1 MRRRD
6 QRRAAIFAVY
16 QYEVTGTPVV
26 DLLGEDATPW
36 SHSLAEATISNLEG
50 LDALI
55 DKHASGWDISR
66 IAPLDKAILR
76 VAVLEITH
84 PSASG
89 YGTPIP
95 PEGAIDEAVQTAKEF
110 CGTDAP
116 GFVNGIL
123 AAVLDER
130 REP

>member
-1 MRRRD
+1 
-6 QRRAAIFAVY
+6 
-16 QYEVTGTPVV
+16 VV
-26 DLLGEDATPW
+26 ELGSIDAM
-36 SHSLAEATISNLEG
+36 
-50 LDALI
+50 I
-55 DKHASGWDISR
+55 DKHASGWDVNR
-66 IAPLDKAILR
+66 LAPLDKAILR

-123 AAVLDER
+123 AAVLEER
-130 REP
+130 RSP

>member
-1 MRRRD
+1 VRRRD
-6 QRRAAIFAVY
+6 QRRAAVFAVY
-16 QYEVTGTPVV
+16 QHGVTGNSVE
-26 DLLGEDATPW
+26 DLLGDDATPW
-36 SHSLAEATISNLEG
+36 ALSLANATVENISTI
-50 LDALI
+50 DAMI
-55 DKHASGWDISR
+55 DKHASGWDVDR

-84 PSASG
+84 PAASG

-123 AAVLDER
+123 GAVLDER
-130 REP
+130 REV

>member
-1 MRRRD
+1 VRRRD
-6 QRRAAIFAVY
+6 QRRAAVFAVY
-16 QYEVTGTPVV
+16 QHDVTGTPV
-26 DLLGEDATPW
+26 DELLGEDATPW
-36 SHSLAEATISNLEG
+36 SHSLAEATIEE
-50 LDALI
+50 LDSIDGLI
-55 DKHASGWDISR
+55 DKHASGWDVNR
-66 IAPLDKAILR
+66 LAPLDKAILR

-123 AAVLDER
+123 AAVLEER
-130 REP
+130 RSP

>member
-16 QYEVTGTPVV
+16 QHDVTGSPV
-26 DLLGEDATPW
+26 DQLLGEDCTPW
-36 SHSLAEATISNLEG
+36 SLSLAEATVANL
-50 LDALI
+50 DSVDVLI

-66 IAPLDKAILR
+66 LAPLDKAILR

-130 REP
+130 RQA

>member
-16 QYEVTGTPVV
+16 QHEVTGTPVAE
-26 DLLGEDATPW
+26 LLGEDATPW
-36 SHSLAEATISNLEG
+36 SHSLAEATISNLEN

-110 CGTDAP
+110 CSTDAP